1 MAGRARRVLAAFGV
15 LAALAG
21 LAVAIG
27 APMGLFSGSRP
38 ADLGSRNGTLRGGD
52 GRPNWVSSQVPA
64 SDAHH
69 VAPLAVAGDA
79 DRGWKALEAAIAAE
93 PRAAIVT
100 SRPGY
105 LHAEFSSKAMGFVD
119 DAEFVLDRAAG
130 LIHVRSGAR
139 LGIRDFGV
147 NRARVERLRA
157 ALVPFSLPSSSPL
170 PPPG

>member
-1 MAGRARRVLAAFGV
+1 MAGRARRVLAALGV

-27 APMGLFSGSRP
+27 APLGLFAGSRP
-38 ADLGSRNGTLRGGD
+38 SDLGVAGGKLRGGD

-64 SDAHH
+64 ADAHF
-69 VAPLAVAGDA
+69 VAPFAVNGDA
-79 DRGWKALEAAIAAE
+79 GRAWRVLEEAVRAE
-93 PRAAIVT
+93 AGARVVT

-119 DAEFVLDRAAG
+119 DAEFALDREAG
-130 LIHVRSGAR
+130 VIHLRAGAR

-147 NRARVERLRA
+147 NRERMERLRA
-157 ALVPFSLPSSSPL
+157 RLVAPAR
-170 PPPG
+170 